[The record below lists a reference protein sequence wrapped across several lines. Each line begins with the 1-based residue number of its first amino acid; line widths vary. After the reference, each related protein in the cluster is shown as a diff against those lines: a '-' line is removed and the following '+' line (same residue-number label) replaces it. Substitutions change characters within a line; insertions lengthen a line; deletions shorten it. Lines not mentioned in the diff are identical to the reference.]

1 MFQHRLGRDLC
12 FNYIRGK
19 EGGRKKG
26 DLYFHHPVDG
36 GQETD
41 LCFMDSLRAE
51 GGGGGGENVIL
62 ISFLALS

>member
-19 EGGRKKG
+19 KGGEKKIPG

-41 LCFMDSLRAE
+41 LFFYGQPK
-51 GGGGGGENVIL
+51 GGGGGVKT
-62 ISFLALS
+62 